1 MFRFHHG
8 EVDASEELIGELLAG
23 ALASRSLF
31 YECDAYRLRAGL
43 SLRRSRMDDAL
54 ADATRAREGFVAIG
68 DRWREALCHEL
79 LGAVASYGGKHDLAE
94 EEHGAAVRLYRSLG
108 RRHELPR
115 ALGNLARAYVHQQK
129 LGPAREAADHALAV
143 AREQGSWRQL
153 EEAAM
158 LGGTIALAE
167 ERWEDAE
174 EHFTAG
180 IEQAEGVGERGV
192 AAIAYAARGFARM
205 LQGQPEEAA
214 PDNARARES
223 FVDAKDR
230 LSNTFH
236 LGLAAVIAADRGD
249 SELAQQY
256 LTEARTGLALQHR
269 ELALWLVICGVYV
282 QGPTAEDV
290 ERIRTRLDSDRASAF
305 VRALAGHL
313 FRRVEG

>member
-1 MFRFHHG
+1 M
-8 EVDASEELIGELLAG
+8 
-23 ALASRSLF
+23 
-31 YECDAYRLRAGL
+31 
-43 SLRRSRMDDAL
+43 SLRRSRLADAL

-180 IEQAEGVGERGV
+180 IEQAEGVGERGW
-192 AAIAYAARGFARM
+192 R
-205 LQGQPEEAA
+205 P
-214 PDNARARES
+214 S
-223 FVDAKDR
+223 
-230 LSNTFH
+230 
-236 LGLAAVIAADRGD
+236 
-249 SELAQQY
+249 
-256 LTEARTGLALQHR
+256 
-269 ELALWLVICGVYV
+269 
-282 QGPTAEDV
+282 
-290 ERIRTRLDSDRASAF
+290 RTRLEDSRGCSKAGPRRPPPTTPGPGRASST
-305 VRALAGHL
+305 
-313 FRRVEG
+313 RRTG